1 MHADTFDNLHVVI
14 SGEKHFF
21 LVSPRF
27 AREMYVDFPPLARPD
42 ATGDEEIE
50 CPGQGSVGCDEL
62 GCFTYVPF
70 DADRVDLT
78 RYPRVRDAAVRHA
91 VVRATDT
98 LFIPALWFHRI
109 LHHPLVERADARNI
123 ALTFTRQP
131 PMPELLPFA
140 AGLTRYWSDRRLH
153 ACEAPT

>member
-1 MHADTFDNLHVVI
+1 MSLPRVRQQRDDGA
-14 SGEKHFF
+14 KHR
-21 LVSPRF
+21 VR
-27 AREMYVDFPPLARPD
+27 PL
-42 ATGDEEIE
+42 E
-50 CPGQGSVGCDEL
+50 
-62 GCFTYVPF
+62 
-70 DADRVDLT
+70 
-78 RYPRVRDAAVRHA
+78 RVRDAAVRHA

-109 LHHPLVERADARNI
+109 LHHPRVERADARNI

>member
-1 MHADTFDNLHVVI
+1 MSLVAASITLQAVARSRRARKATTHKRRRVSATRLAAWAKTRSALH
-14 SGEKHFF
+14 KF
-21 LVSPRF
+21 
-27 AREMYVDFPPLARPD
+27 
-42 ATGDEEIE
+42 
-50 CPGQGSVGCDEL
+50 
-62 GCFTYVPF
+62 
-70 DADRVDLT
+70 
-78 RYPRVRDAAVRHA
+78 PRVRDAAVRHA
-91 VVRATDT
+91 VVRSTDT

-109 LHHPLVERADARNI
+109 LHHPRVERADARNI